1 MNDLIKN
8 GPWYL
13 IRGSGVT
20 SLLLLTAVM
29 ALGIATSGRGRVG
42 TLPRFATVAL
52 HRALSL
58 MSIVFVGI
66 HVVAAIMDSYA
77 RVRVTDVLIPFV
89 GATHPLALGLGTL
102 SLELTAAAI
111 ITSVA
116 RTRIGLRTWRV
127 VHWMAYATYPTALAH
142 SIAMGADVATTWFRV
157 LALGSIITVLV
168 ATWWRCRVRT
178 GADKPIG
185 PDAQAPA
192 VSGVVR

>member
-29 ALGIATSGRGRVG
+29 ALGIATSGRGRMG
-42 TLPRFATVAL
+42 ALPRFATVAI

-66 HVVAAIMDSYA
+66 HVVAAILDSYA
-77 RVRVTDVLIPFV
+77 HVRVTDVLVPFV
-89 GATHPLALGLGTL
+89 GAHHPLALGLGTL
-102 SLELTAAAI
+102 SLELTAATI

-116 RTRIGLRTWRV
+116 RTRIGLRTWRL

-142 SIAMGADVATTWFRV
+142 SLAMGADVATTWFRT
-157 LALGSIITVLV
+157 LALGSIMTVLV
-168 ATWWRCRVRT
+168 ATWWRLRVRT

-185 PDAQAPA
+185 PDVRTSTIPGA
-192 VSGVVR
+192 VR